1 MTSAGPLVVVGDAM
15 LDRDVYGTVDRVCP
29 DAPVPVVRVEGEHA
43 RSGGAALAAVLAGQ
57 RHTGPV
63 VLVTAL
69 GADEAGAQ
77 LASLLEA
84 AGVTVVDLGAEG
96 PTVEK
101 VRVRAAGQSLLRLDR
116 GDQPSPAR
124 PPRSVAPAVEAL
136 TAAVAV
142 LVSDYGGGLT
152 AAGPLRRWLADAAA
166 RLPTV
171 WDPHPRGAEPVAA
184 CRLATPN
191 RAEATHTGALP
202 PWPPEPTHTRALPGV
217 GELVAAATTLVERWQ
232 AHGVAITLG
241 ADGAVLV
248 DRAGTPRF
256 TPAPVVDG
264 GDPCGAGDCFA
275 AAAAVALAEGAL
287 PSEAVDRAVADAA
300 AFVAAGGAGTVRPVP
315 AVPSSTPQC
324 ARGVATTV
332 ASVRATGGTVVATGG
347 CFDLVHAGHV
357 AMLDDARRLGDW
369 LVVLL
374 NSDDSVR
381 RLKGP
386 GRPLQSQDDRAAVLR
401 SLGSVDD
408 VIVFDE
414 DTPVAALE
422 VLRPDVFVKGGDYTV
437 ADLPEAAALRR
448 WGGNAVVVPYLPGRS
463 TTRLVKG
470 ASRHDR

>member
-1 MTSAGPLVVVGDAM
+1 MGSPGPMVVVGDAL
-15 LDRDVYGTVDRVCP
+15 LDRDVHGTVDRVCP

-43 RSGGAALAAVLAGQ
+43 RPGGAALAAVLAGQ
-57 RHTGPV
+57 RHSGPV

-69 GADEAGAQ
+69 GGDAAGEE
-77 LASLLEA
+77 LAALLEA
-84 AGVTVVDLGAEG
+84 TGVTVVDLGGGG
-96 PTVEK
+96 PTAEK
-101 VRVRAAGQSLLRLDR
+101 IRVRAAGQSLLRLDR
-116 GDQPSPAR
+116 GDHPSPVR
-124 PPRSVAPAVEAL
+124 PPPLPAPAADVIA
-136 TAAVAV
+136 TAAAV
-142 LVSDYGGGLT
+142 LVSDYGRGLT
-152 AAGPLRRWLADAAA
+152 SSYELRRMLAAA
-166 RLPTV
+166 ADRVPVV

-191 RAEATHTGALP
+191 RAEAVLVTGAGDSLGDLL
-202 PWPPEPTHTRALPGV
+202 A
-217 GELVAAATTLVERWQ
+217 AAATLVDRWQ
-232 AHGVAITLG
+232 AHGVVVTLG

-256 TPAPVVDG
+256 TPAPAIVG

-275 AAAAVALAEGAL
+275 AAVAVALAEGAL

-300 AFVAAGGAGTVRPVP
+300 SFVAAGGAATADPMSVPDPPDRPAGRAP
-315 AVPSSTPQC
+315 
-324 ARGVATTV
+324 TTV
-332 ASVRATGGTVVATGG
+332 GSVRAAGGTVVATGG

-357 AMLDDARRLGDW
+357 AMLDSARRLGDC

-401 SLGSVDD
+401 SLGSVDE

-422 VLRPDVFVKGGDYTV
+422 ALRPDVFVKGGDYTV